1 MAALPVE
8 GAERCAVSRAAGRRA
23 RRSTGQAT
31 AIVLR
36 SARLGRFH
44 LLSSSL
50 TCPSD
55 RRRLCRLRF
64 VGVGAAKAD
73 AHSSA
78 PRPRG
83 RDSRAGS
90 RLRQRWRDRQPR
102 PGLSPFASRR
112 PADLPGISERASSE
126 VPGCGRLVPFGSRLG
141 LSLGRS
147 LALETDPLPV
157 VGLRVRCLGPKTG
170 WQPAGPP
177 LATARFRRFTFHSNK
192 GEAFASSVAGSGEEK
207 SGSLGYRCASTRTNP
222 PSGGLEPRPPRLTR
236 DAMVSCSGSDPT
248 VHRRRERGKA
258 LGRRRRLWRGRGRA
272 TVPCASR
279 PARATRPRRR
289 VGDR

>member
-1 MAALPVE
+1 MRGFARGWKKGTAKHRSGDGDRAAKRPARAASPPLVVVDVPFRPEAALPAPLRRRRC
-8 GAERCAVSRAAGRRA
+8 GYSGCPLFSPSASRERLSCRFPTPPALA
-23 RRSTGQAT
+23 
-31 AIVLR
+31 R
-36 SARLGRFH
+36 SAASPWTLAVRVPAPGR
-44 LLSSSL
+44 
-50 TCPSD
+50 
-55 RRRLCRLRF
+55 
-64 VGVGAAKAD
+64 
-73 AHSSA
+73 
-78 PRPRG
+78 
-83 RDSRAGS
+83 
-90 RLRQRWRDRQPR
+90 
-102 PGLSPFASRR
+102 SPC
-112 PADLPGISERASSE
+112 ISERASSE

-147 LALETDPLPV
+147 LALAADPLPV

-207 SGSLGYRCASTRTNP
+207 SGSLGDRCASTRTDP
-222 PSGGLEPRPPRLTR
+222 PSGGLEPRPRRLTR
-236 DAMVSCSGSDPT
+236 DAMVSRSGSDPT

-289 VGDR
+289 AGDR